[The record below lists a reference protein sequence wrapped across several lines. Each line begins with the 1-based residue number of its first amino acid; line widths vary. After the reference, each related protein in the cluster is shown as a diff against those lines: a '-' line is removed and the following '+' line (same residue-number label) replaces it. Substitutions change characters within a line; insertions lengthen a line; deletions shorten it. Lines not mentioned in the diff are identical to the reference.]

1 MAIAKLVDPVVNSPT
16 QEKKV
21 YDDEVTG
28 WVVYKVENWERS
40 RNAQHQDRW
49 KEYYRIWRGQHG
61 GETDK
66 IRTHERSKIIAPGL
80 I

>member
-1 MAIAKLVDPVVNSPT
+1 MAIAKLVDPAVNSPM

-40 RNAQHQDRW
+40 RNSQHQERW
-49 KEYYRIWRGQHG
+49 IEYY
-61 GETDK
+61 
-66 IRTHERSKIIAPGL
+66 
-80 I
+80 